1 MKNYLAIGVI
11 IIVMIIYLFLYL
23 GIELDLKNVIE
34 RFGIKS
40 NQLIDTSFK
49 IRKFATIQLIL
60 FLILS
65 LICIYFS
72 FKKK

>member
-49 IRKFATIQLIL
+49 IRKFAKIQLIL

>member
-1 MKNYLAIGVI
+1 MKNYLVIGVI

-40 NQLIDTSFK
+40 NQLI
-49 IRKFATIQLIL
+49 
-60 FLILS
+60 
-65 LICIYFS
+65 
-72 FKKK
+72 